1 MKISNKYFYLLGL
14 LLLVFQVSIFAQID
28 STKSKNI
35 TYITQDAKMSI
46 ADGGGVSMGENYTSK
61 VPSTA
66 ALYSAVLPGLGQAY
80 NGKYWKMPIVYLAMG
95 ASIYAVVW
103 NQQNYDIF
111 LEAYRIR
118 KNGGIDDYYNILKD
132 EKQLI
137 SWMDYYRNQRDMSIL
152 ITLGLYAFN
161 ILDAYVD
168 AHLSN
173 FNINDNLSMRI
184 QPAVI
189 PSYVAGNY
197 YSYGLS
203 LKLDIK

>member
-1 MKISNKYFYLLGL
+1 MKLSNKYIYLLGL
-14 LLLVFQVSIFAQID
+14 FLIILQVNLFAQNDSLKINRSYIVEDAQVSL
-28 STKSKNI
+28 T
-35 TYITQDAKMSI
+35 
-46 ADGGGVSMGENYTSK
+46 DGGAVSMGSNSTDK
-61 VPSTA
+61 IPSTA

-80 NGKYWKMPIVYLAMG
+80 NGKYWKMPLVYATMG
-95 ASIYAVVW
+95 ASIYAAVW
-103 NQQNYDIF
+103 NQKNYDIF

-118 KNGGIDDYYNILKD
+118 SSGGIDDYFNILKE

-152 ITLGLYAFN
+152 ITIGLYAFN

-173 FNINDNLSMRI
+173 FNINEDLSMRI
-184 QPAVI
+184 EPAVM
-189 PSYVAGNY
+189 PSYVVGNY

-203 LKLDIK
+203 LKFDVK

>member
-1 MKISNKYFYLLGL
+1 MVIL
-14 LLLVFQVSIFAQID
+14 QVNLFAQND
-28 STKSKNI
+28 SLKVNRS
-35 TYITQDAKMSI
+35 YITKDAQVGLGDSG
-46 ADGGGVSMGENYTSK
+46 AVAVGTNSNAK

-80 NGKYWKMPIVYLAMG
+80 NGKYWKMPLVYG
-95 ASIYAVVW
+95 AIGIGVYAAVW
-103 NQQNYDIF
+103 NQQNYDVF
-111 LEAYRIR
+111 LEAYQIR
-118 KNGGIDDYYNILKD
+118 LSGGIDDYYNILKE

-137 SWMDYYRNQRDMSIL
+137 SWMDFYRNQRDMSIL
-152 ITLGLYAFN
+152 ITIGLYAFN

-173 FNINDNLSMRI
+173 FNISEDLSIRI
-184 QPAVI
+184 EPAVM
-189 PSYVAGNY
+189 PSYIAGNY